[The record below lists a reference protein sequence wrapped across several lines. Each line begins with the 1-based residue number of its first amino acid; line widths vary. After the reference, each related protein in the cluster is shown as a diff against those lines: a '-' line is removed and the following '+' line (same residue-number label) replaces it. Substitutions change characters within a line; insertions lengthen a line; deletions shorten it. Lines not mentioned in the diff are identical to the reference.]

1 MKKAV
6 DFSTYK
12 HLQKMSFNDMNRWVT
27 SIYKSGYADGY
38 SEFGDN
44 PLVLDEDS
52 LHDLLVSVP
61 GIGNTLA
68 NKIVQRFI
76 DETGIHD

>member
-12 HLQKMSFNDMNRWVT
+12 RLQKMSFNDVNRWVT
-27 SIYKSGYADGY
+27 SIYKSGYADGC

-52 LHDLLVSVP
+52 LHDLLVSIP

-68 NKIVQRFI
+68 DKIVQRFI